1 MLELFSTIRPTQELN
16 NYNLKYYNYPESG
29 NPFMSTFIKSN
40 YFKVIIMAVIYY
52 LSGKISFSIFQQDF
66 IITVTAFAPEGFALA
81 AALIYGR
88 AILPGI
94 FLGQLILALDS
105 QIPFAASLGIS
116 AVNAAEAYIAIRL
129 FDHFN
134 LDRHLKTLRDVVGLL
149 AMILLVLQ
157 PFSAILSNII
167 LHFLG
172 NLSSDSLWQN
182 LFFWWFGNI
191 MGQLLFAPMLLVLYY
206 DRHTHKYYNFI
217 LIILVFI
224 IFNYLLQVTLNVDN
238 VSVLLIVTL
247 PVTIYLSTISLSYAS
262 VASVVLASIS
272 LYLTHLHLGSFTGGA
287 SQIDN
292 IIDLNFFMLS
302 HIILVLLIGTLF
314 REKEDA
320 IRILKAMAHYDHLT
334 GLPNRH
340 LLREEIHHTVYLAH
354 ENGEKS
360 AVCFIDLDGFKAIN
374 DTLGHHIG
382 DTLLKEIAD
391 RLRSFTRSEDALLR
405 IGGDEFLLIFNRIT
419 SPNELDRRLSEM
431 LTDIASITNLE
442 GYNINT
448 SLSVGVAWCP
458 ASGTTVESLMNAADN
473 AMYQAKKAGRNRY
486 VYA

>member
-1 MLELFSTIRPTQELN
+1 
-16 NYNLKYYNYPESG
+16 
-29 NPFMSTFIKSN
+29 MSTFIKSN
-40 YFKVIIMAVIYY
+40 HFKVIIMALIYY
-52 LSGKISFSIFQQDF
+52 VSGKISFAMFQQDF
-66 IITVTAFAPEGFALA
+66 IVTLTAIAPEGFALA

-116 AVNAAEAYIAIRL
+116 AVNTAEAYIAIRL
-129 FDHFN
+129 FDYFN
-134 LDRHLKTLRDVVGLL
+134 LDRHLKTLKDVVGLL
-149 AMILLVLQ
+149 LLILLVLQ
-157 PFSAILSNII
+157 PFSAILGNTI
-167 LHFLG
+167 LLFLG
-172 NLSSDSLWQN
+172 DLSSDSFLQD
-182 LFFWWFGNI
+182 LFFWWFGNT

-206 DRHTHKYYNFI
+206 DKRPHKNYNFA
-217 LIILVFI
+217 LIALFFI
-224 IFNYLLQVTLNVDN
+224 ALNYLLQVTLQVDN
-238 VSVLLIVTL
+238 VSVLLTATL
-247 PVTIYLSTISLSYAS
+247 PITIYLATVNLSYAS

-272 LYLTHLHLGSFTGGA
+272 LYLTHLHMGSFTSGP
-287 SQIDN
+287 SQIHN

-302 HIILVLLIGTLF
+302 HIILVLLTGTLF

-320 IRILKAMAHYDHLT
+320 IRTLEAMAHYDHLT

-354 ENGEKS
+354 ENKEKS

-382 DTLLKEIAD
+382 DTLLKEIAR
-391 RLRSFTRSEDALLR
+391 RLKSFTRSEDALLR
-405 IGGDEFLLIFNRIT
+405 IGGDEFLLIFNSVT
-419 SPNELDRRLSEM
+419 SPDELDRRLSKI
-431 LTDIASITNLE
+431 LADIASITNLD
-442 GYNINT
+442 GHNINV

-473 AMYQAKKAGRNRY
+473 AMYEAKKAGKNRY

>member
-1 MLELFSTIRPTQELN
+1 MNTLIR
-16 NYNLKYYNYPESG
+16 SDR
-29 NPFMSTFIKSN
+29 
-40 YFKVIIMAVIYY
+40 FKVILMALIYY
-52 LSGKISFSIFQQDF
+52 ISGKISFVFFQQDS
-66 IITVTAFAPEGFALA
+66 IVTLAAFAPEGFALA
-81 AALIYGR
+81 AALIYGHK
-88 AILPGI
+88 ILPGL

-116 AVNAAEAYIAIRL
+116 AVNTAEAYIAIRL
-129 FDHFN
+129 FNYFD
-134 LDRHLKTLRDVVGLL
+134 LDRHLKTLKDVIGLL

-157 PFSAILSNII
+157 PFSAILGNTI
-167 LHFLG
+167 LLFLG
-172 NLSSDSLWQN
+172 NLSSDSFLQD

-206 DRHTHKYYNFI
+206 DRQPRKNYHFALIVLFFI
-217 LIILVFI
+217 V
-224 IFNYLLQVTLNVDN
+224 FNYLLQVTLQVDN
-238 VSVLLIVTL
+238 VSILLTVTL
-247 PVTIYLSTISLSYAS
+247 PITIYLAMVNLSYAS
-262 VASVVLASIS
+262 VASVVLTSVS
-272 LYLTHLHLGSFTGGA
+272 LYFTHLHLGTFYGTT

-302 HIILVLLIGTLF
+302 HITLVLLIGTLF

-320 IRILKAMAHYDHLT
+320 IQKLKAMAHYDYLT

-354 ENGEKS
+354 EYGEKS

-391 RLRSFTRSEDALLR
+391 RLRSFTHSEDALLR
-405 IGGDEFLLIFNRIT
+405 IGGDEFLLIFNRVA
-419 SPNELDRRLSEM
+419 SRDKLEHRLDEILASV
-431 LTDIASITNLE
+431 ASITNLE
-442 GYNINT
+442 GYAVDIT
-448 SLSVGVAWCP
+448 LSVGVAWCP

-473 AMYQAKKAGRNRY
+473 AMYKAKKAGKNRY
-486 VYA
+486 IYA